1 MIRLN
6 IKQII
11 LDFWQD
17 VANQD
22 PKNLKRYFSS
32 KSIINWHNTNEQFSA
47 EEYIRANC
55 EYPGDWCGKVERIEF
70 VGSLVITVT
79 RIWPSDNSA
88 SFHVTSFFEFS
99 DDKII
104 KLDEYWGDNGLPPKW
119 RLDKKIG
126 KSIR

>member
-1 MIRLN
+1 MLN

-11 LDFWQD
+11 LDFFKD
-17 VANQD
+17 VAD
-22 PKNLKRYFSS
+22 KNANNLQRYFLSDA
-32 KSIINWHNTNEQFSA
+32 IINWHNTNEQFST

-55 EYPGDWCGKVERIEF
+55 EYPGDWCGEVERIELL
-70 VGSLVITVT
+70 GNLGITAT
-79 RIWPSDNSA
+79 RIWLSDNSA

-104 KLDEYWGDNGLPPKW
+104 SLDEYWGDDGVAPQW

-126 KSIR
+126 KSIK

>member
-1 MIRLN
+1 MLN

-11 LDFWQD
+11 LDFFKD
-17 VANQD
+17 VADQNAN
-22 PKNLKRYFSS
+22 NLQRYFLSDA
-32 KSIINWHNTNEQFSA
+32 IINWHNTNEQFST

-55 EYPGDWCGKVERIEF
+55 EYPGDWCGEVERIELL
-70 VGSLVITVT
+70 GNLGITAT
-79 RIWPSDNSA
+79 RIWLSDNSA

-104 KLDEYWGDNGLPPKW
+104 SLDEYWGDDGVAPQW

-126 KSIR
+126 KSIK